1 MTPAQAKKVFGRT
14 TVRISFISH
23 RNLGFDWRSDFVI
36 GGVNG
41 TFIQFSAYR
50 MFGTREAARRHAR
63 EFFKKLGLKVR
74 FGK

>member
-14 TVRISFISH
+14 TVPVSIEGSH
-23 RNLGFDWRSDFVI
+23 DVYWWAADFKIGRNDNAVI
-36 GGVNG
+36 ACLEHDM
-41 TFIQFSAYR
+41 TLTTAA
-50 MFGTREAARRHAR
+50 AARRHAR